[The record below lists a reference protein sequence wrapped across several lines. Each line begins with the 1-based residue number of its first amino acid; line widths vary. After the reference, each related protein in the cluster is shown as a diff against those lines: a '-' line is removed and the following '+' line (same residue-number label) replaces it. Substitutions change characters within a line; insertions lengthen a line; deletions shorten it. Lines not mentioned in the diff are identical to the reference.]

1 MDLFCF
7 FIIFL
12 FCSSGPF
19 IWALM
24 YSFFDPMRS
33 VGSRCIFNAKIKY
46 ISVCKMANYVCDGQ
60 KIKRSFAVT
69 VCLSVPADSTI
80 TLEKDFR
87 KQFYHKQ
94 FSFGVKFRIDRSY
107 FHWYFTLNII
117 QISFFFVIYK
127 HWKVVS
133 SHASFGANSGRNFE
147 RRLSTARVEN
157 KFVESNSAVLWTKM
171 RRKSRSN
178 KKMNKRIYRRENEDK
193 KCDRNDAGS
202 GLRYITRER
211 EMRLRAKRERNGV

>member
-19 IWALM
+19 IWAPM
-24 YSFFDPMRS
+24 YSFFDPTRS

-107 FHWYFTLNII
+107 FHWYLNSVVVKYYSNLI
-117 QISFFFVIYK
+117 FFVIYK

-133 SHASFGANSGRNFE
+133 RVMRVLVRIREGTSSVVCRQHEWKINSWKAIPRYCEQKWDENRGVIKRWIRGSIGE
-147 RRLSTARVEN
+147 RMRI
-157 KFVESNSAVLWTKM
+157 KSAIGTM
-171 RRKSRSN
+171 R
-178 KKMNKRIYRRENEDK
+178 
-193 KCDRNDAGS
+193 DRDWG
-202 GLRYITRER
+202 I
-211 EMRLRAKRERNGV
+211 